1 MVERHI
7 EMDSVGVTLTVTVGM
22 GEVLGVRDRE
32 VVGQALLVTQVDR
45 EKLGV
50 PLREVVT
57 VGDVHEV
64 GERVAEEDGV

>member
-1 MVERHI
+1 MER
-7 EMDSVGVTLTVTVGM
+7 VGVTLMVTVGI
-22 GEVLGVRDRE
+22 GEELGVRDRE

-50 PLREVVT
+50 PLREDDT

-64 GERVAEEDGV
+64 GERVAEGDGV

>member
-7 EMDSVGVTLTVTVGM
+7 EMDSVGVTLMVTVGI

-32 VVGQALLVTQVDR
+32 VVGQALLVTHVDR